1 MESHSL
7 SLSAE
12 REVAE
17 LDLGLGYTYSYT
29 RLNRESFLSTHS
41 IAPSLGFV
49 PADGWYAY
57 LRHNL
62 DAKRFLDDRDR
73 DAVQNGLEATGY
85 YFFNENRTYVSFGYR
100 IENED
105 TGGPEFDYLGHY
117 ARARLRTPI
126 FESELQPKLTLA
138 YEYFEKDY
146 RNITAA
152 IGVKRKDSRQ
162 TASAELSV
170 RIAERWT
177 GSASYEYISAS
188 SNLSSSD
195 FEERIAT
202 ANVSY
207 DF

>member
-1 MESHSL
+1 M
-7 SLSAE
+7 
-12 REVAE
+12 
-17 LDLGLGYTYSYT
+17 
-29 RLNRESFLSTHS
+29 
-41 IAPSLGFV
+41 
-49 PADGWYAY
+49 
-57 LRHNL
+57 
-62 DAKRFLDDRDR
+62 
-73 DAVQNGLEATGY
+73 
-85 YFFNENRTYVSFGYR
+85 SFGYR

-152 IGVKRKDSRQ
+152 SGVKRKDSRQ

-177 GSASYEYISAS
+177 GSASYELGFPMLEPIHAGKRAKIVP
-188 SNLSSSD
+188 D
-195 FEERIAT
+195 WQA
-202 ANVSY
+202 ACC
-207 DF
+207 